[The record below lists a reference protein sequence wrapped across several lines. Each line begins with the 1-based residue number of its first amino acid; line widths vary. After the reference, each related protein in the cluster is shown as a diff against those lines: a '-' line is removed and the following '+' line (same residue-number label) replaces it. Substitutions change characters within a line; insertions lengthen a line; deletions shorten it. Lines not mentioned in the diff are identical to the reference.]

1 MNILINE
8 NQLEF
13 IQKNLAKKRDF
24 ELVKETNLITE
35 KTYWYNTFLD
45 FAGIVDPT
53 GVVDIA
59 NGTFYML
66 QGEFLYGFLSLIS
79 AIPIIGDSLGKIPM
93 NWLKIGAIE
102 GKELNAVLKLSKM
115 GKSAEAAAELAKIS
129 STGDKN
135 TRALVIGIGKF
146 GQKIKNFVDLL
157 PKNKLLGGLRKTI
170 LGWIELFENGAKAGK
185 NVRST
190 GELLAKTLPTLSKAE
205 QISKLKDL
213 MKLSKESGLV
223 SSYKSAIVAPKN
235 FLFGGMPKLIGHNKS
250 ARALMKKTRF
260 WAKFKDVFGFG
271 ENDSPDDVANKIGDD
286 NLESKLKEYL
296 KNPDAME
303 SFKQDFGDLEGQNIN
318 QQNTPQ
324 QTYTQQ
330 SSTKEDNPFSTFFQ
344 MALS

>member
-13 IQKNLAKKRDF
+13 IQKNLVKKSDF

-35 KTYWYNTFLD
+35 KSYWYNTVLD

-53 GVVDIA
+53 GAVDIT
-59 NGTFYML
+59 NGLLYMN
-66 QGEFLYGFLSLIS
+66 QGEYLYGFLSLIS
-79 AIPIIGDSLGKIPM
+79 AIPIIGDALGKIPM
-93 NWLKIGAIE
+93 NLLKIGAIE
-102 GKELNAVLKLSKM
+102 GKALKAVLKLSKM

-129 STGDKN
+129 SRGDKN
-135 TRALVIGIGKF
+135 TRRLVIGIGKF

-185 NVRST
+185 NVRAT

-235 FLFGGMPKLIGHNKS
+235 LLFGGMPKLIGHNKS
-250 ARALMKKTRF
+250 ARALMKSTRF
-260 WAKFKDVFGFG
+260 WVKFKDVFGFG
-271 ENDSPDDVANKIGDD
+271 KNDSPDDVANKIGDD

-303 SFKQDFGDLEGQNIN
+303 SFKQDFGDLEGQNID

-330 SSTKEDNPFSTFFQ
+330 SSTQEDNPFSTFFQ